1 MAAPGVHLCPGPVQ
15 PDRPEYRRHCHRRQ
29 NAEALRILNQKVKD
43 RELDK
48 RYLAVIHGT
57 MIPPQGTLRGQIF
70 KDAVQNRVYVTTK
83 PQPGSKTA
91 LTNYRTLQSRNGL
104 SLVEC
109 ELVTGRTHQIRA
121 QFAHAGHPLL
131 GDGKY
136 GKLERD
142 RTGAIRPCTPTA

>member
-1 MAAPGVHLCPGPVQ
+1 
-15 PDRPEYRRHCHRRQ
+15 
-29 NAEALRILNQKVKD
+29 
-43 RELDK
+43 
-48 RYLAVIHGT
+48 

-70 KDAVQNRVYVTTK
+70 KDAVQNRVYVTAK

-104 SLVEC
+104 SLGEC

-131 GDGKY
+131 GDG
-136 GKLERD
+136 
-142 RTGAIRPCTPTA
+142 